1 MGNLIKGAELGT
13 YKTIAMSI
21 GQAEKENRNGVKS
34 KFLVLVVR
42 DADSAAA
49 RSKRIIF
56 WEEDVPGLIEKIKV
70 FASSTPN
77 PTTKGYDID
86 MNAMRKAENH
96 ADFDDYLQF
105 PGMIEEQFKLTK
117 GACYANNVNGE
128 RVLDGSGN
136 PVVRDTISVLVQVK
150 FIMPDGK
157 MIYFSGMDPYSTG
170 SRIEQRF
177 WREPVNATGAT
188 QAQGA
193 GEVGTPDIPET
204 PAPQAAPQR
213 PF

>member
-21 GQAEKENRNGVKS
+21 GQAERENRNGVKS

-77 PTTKGYDID
+77 PITKGYDID
-86 MNAMRKAENH
+86 MNAMRAAENH
-96 ADFDDYLQF
+96 ADFDDYLRF

-117 GACYANNVNGE
+117 GACYANNVNRE

-150 FIMPDGK
+150 FVMPDGK